1 MSTTQATAW
10 QETLAP
16 RWEQARAACIQRG
29 WDKPRSPTISAIAA
43 KHGMKWFTT
52 RSADCVQD
60 FIQFDAHGLFN
71 QQLGFGRIKWE
82 RLVEILERGLAESGV
97 GEEIGSEGKIQQEA
111 LTHERF
117 MEAWGIPPDYPLSLV
132 PLSNRLLNFCHG
144 QQIGTLKTL
153 LQFWEAV
160 GREGLLSH
168 PNMGRR
174 TADEVE
180 ALANAVAMGDIKAA
194 RKWLPLNNDVNGL
207 SLRAATGI
215 VVAKLT
221 ADERTL
227 ITRRLVDGMTLEKSA
242 SSHGLSKE
250 RIRQLEKLFL
260 HDLRAVLGWFKSDHG
275 AMLELWTE
283 RVEWQSFIAPQITPD
298 DTALGIAGIEAVFAE
313 TPQGVAR
320 RLATESDIQTWIDR
334 LIAEPDFHL
343 GGVELQS
350 FMSAHVAET
359 RHAEFVAAVSSN
371 STLVIDHTKGM
382 VKPSA
387 PCVRDTMCALL
398 QREDDPMPLTWLARM
413 VTAVPGNEEGDADYI
428 RRHRYRWKS
437 QGFLDLGCVLWRQ

>member
-10 QETLAP
+10 QETLAA

-29 WDKPRSPTISAIAA
+29 WDKPGSPTISAIAA
-43 KHGMKWFTT
+43 KHGMKWYAT
-52 RSADCVQD
+52 RAEDRVQD
-60 FIQFDAHGLFN
+60 FIQFDAHGLCN
-71 QQLGFGRIKWE
+71 KQLGFGRIKCE
-82 RLVEILERGLAESGV
+82 RLVEILEHVLAESGD
-97 GEEIGSEGKIQQEA
+97 GKEIGSEETTHHEA

-132 PLSNRLLNFCHG
+132 PITKRLLNFCDA

-153 LQFWEAV
+153 LQIWEAV
-160 GREGLLSH
+160 GREGLLAH

-174 TADEVE
+174 TADEVK
-180 ALANAVAMGDIKAA
+180 ALANAVALGDANA
-194 RKWLPLNNDVNGL
+194 VRKWLPLNDAENGL
-207 SLRAATGI
+207 SLRAAVGI
-215 VVAKLT
+215 IVARLT

-227 ITRRLVDGMTLEKSA
+227 ITRRLVEGMTLEESA
-242 SSHGLSKE
+242 SGHGLTRE
-250 RIRQLEKLFL
+250 RVRQMEGSFVR
-260 HDLRAVLGWFKSDHG
+260 DLRAVLHWFGRDH
-275 AMLELWTE
+275 AVMLERWTE
-283 RVEWQSFIAPQITPD
+283 RCEWQSFVAPQITPD
-298 DTALGIAGIEAVFAE
+298 DTTLVIAGIEAVFAE

-320 RLATESDIQTWIDR
+320 RLAAESDIQTWIDR
-334 LIAEPDFHL
+334 LIGEPDLHL
-343 GGVELQS
+343 GGVELQA

-359 RHAEFVAAVSSN
+359 RHVEFVAAVSSN
-371 STLVIDHTKGM
+371 STLVIDHTKGV

-428 RRHRYRWKS
+428 LRKRHRWKS
-437 QGFLDLGCVLWRQ
+437 LGFLDLRRVLWDQ